1 MDKIKNKPICEM
13 YAHEEVED
21 LFKDAIKV
29 ADEAMEK
36 LKRCRGLLAKGLVPI
51 SVSETGH
58 HELMLLNCLILAAS
72 RVENCII
79 KRTEKHKKTGKYQ
92 LKI

>member
-1 MDKIKNKPICEM
+1 MGKPKNKAICEM

-29 ADEAMEK
+29 ADEAIAK
-36 LKRCRGLLAKGLVPI
+36 LTHCRKLLNIGMLPVSI
-51 SVSETGH
+51 SDTGQN
-58 HELMLLNCLILAAS
+58 ELMLLNCLILAAS
-72 RVENCII
+72 RIENCIVA
-79 KRTEKHKKTGKYQ
+79 RTKKHKKTKRYQ

>member
-36 LKRCRGLLAKGLVPI
+36 LKRCRQLLEMRLVPI
-51 SVSETGH
+51 SFSETGQ
-58 HELMLLNCLILAAS
+58 HELMLLNCLTLAIN
-72 RVENCII
+72 RVENCIVERTKNH
-79 KRTEKHKKTGKYQ
+79 KRSGRYQ